1 VGTDRTRPALDADFL
16 RSGLTAPPWTRLDV
30 VEETGS
36 TNADL
41 LARSAAGEDIAGAVL
56 IAEHQ
61 SAGRGRH
68 GRRWSAPPR
77 SQLALSVGVDVSD
90 VAPDA
95 WGWLPLAAG
104 VAVVDAVAEV
114 AGVAAG
120 LKWPNDVQVGPQESP
135 GKLAGILAEVA
146 APARTVVVGLGVNA
160 TMTAEEAPD
169 PVAVSLAM
177 LGVDAVDRDRL
188 AAAVLRHLAVVTTRW
203 RRADGRDDALGADY
217 RARSRTLGSRV
228 RATLPGDRAV
238 EGVAEGIDGVGRL
251 QIRTSGDLV
260 TVSAGDI
267 THLRPVES

>member
-1 VGTDRTRPALDADFL
+1 MGTDRTRPALDADFL

-30 VEETGS
+30 VEQTGS

-41 LARSAAGEDIAGAVL
+41 LARSVAGEDIAGAVL

-188 AAAVLRHLAVVTTRW
+188 GAAVLRHLAVVTTRW
-203 RRADGRDDALGADY
+203 RRAHGRDDALAADY

-228 RATLPGDRAV
+228 RATLPGDRTV

-251 QIRTSGDLV
+251 QIRTPGDLV

>member
-1 VGTDRTRPALDADFL
+1 VGTDRTRPALDADHL

-90 VAPDA
+90 VPPDA

-135 GKLAGILAEVA
+135 GKLAGILAEMA
-146 APARTVVVGLGVNA
+146 APARTVVVGLGINT

-169 PVAVSLAM
+169 PVAVSLTM

-188 AAAVLRHLAVVTTRW
+188 AAAVLRHLARVTTRW
-203 RRADGRDDALGADY
+203 RRAHGRDDALAADY
-217 RARSRTLGSRV
+217 RARSRTVGSRV

-251 QIRTSGDLV
+251 QIRTPGDLV